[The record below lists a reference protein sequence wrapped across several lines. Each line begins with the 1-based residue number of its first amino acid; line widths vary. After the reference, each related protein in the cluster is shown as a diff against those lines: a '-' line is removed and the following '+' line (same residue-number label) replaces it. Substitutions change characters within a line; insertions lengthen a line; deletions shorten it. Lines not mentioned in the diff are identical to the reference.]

1 MKQQQRLA
9 KSQGI
14 YSQSNQPRKRRAQ
27 IISIDLWQYKMSKG
41 NQAFYEN
48 NPVFALRY
56 FKQAVEVADSLLLLS
71 FQQGSDPAAALHAM
85 NQAQR
90 NLTELF
96 VRYEIM
102 EEAISIRETFFNQL
116 IEFLTWN
123 NGDTPFRA
131 TFLSAMESELEVLL
145 TLYYTMDVDQD
156 KITSAIST
164 AQHIRTNHPT
174 EH

>member
-1 MKQQQRLA
+1 MKQHQRLA
-9 KSQGI
+9 ISQGI
-14 YSQSNQPRKRRAQ
+14 YSQSNQPTERRAQ
-27 IISIDLWQYKMSKG
+27 IVSIDLWQYKMNKG

-56 FKQAVEVADSLLLLS
+56 FKQAVEVADNLLLLS
-71 FQQGSDPAAALHAM
+71 FQQGSDPTAALQAM
-85 NQAQR
+85 GQSQR

-102 EEAISIRETFFNQL
+102 EEAINIRETFFNQL
-116 IEFLTWN
+116 IEFLTWK
-123 NGDTPFRA
+123 NGNIPFRA
-131 TFLSAMESELEVLL
+131 TFLSAMESELEMLL

-164 AQHIRTNHPT
+164 AQHLRTAHPT
-174 EH
+174 TH